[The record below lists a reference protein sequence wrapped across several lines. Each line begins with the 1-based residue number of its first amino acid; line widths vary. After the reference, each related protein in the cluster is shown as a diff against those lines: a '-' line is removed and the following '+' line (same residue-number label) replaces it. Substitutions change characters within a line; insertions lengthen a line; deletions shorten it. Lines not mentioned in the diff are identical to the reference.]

1 MGAILILS
9 ACSSTAPNLS
19 GASLFESVEAPTPP
33 PADAEPPIRVA
44 LVMKTLTNPFFI
56 EMERG
61 ARRAERELGIQ
72 LVVKTAAQETSIQ
85 EQVQIIDALILEKV
99 DAIVIAPG
107 DSVELIPPLK
117 RAQDAGIVIINID
130 NRLDAG
136 LSKKSGLKGVPYVG
150 VDNEE
155 GGYLSAMEIVRR
167 LSGPNEAAILEGIP
181 TSQNSVD
188 RVAGA
193 QRAFAENPQID
204 LVLIKSAHWK
214 IDEGYEV
221 TREIL
226 AQFPNIKALFCAN
239 DMMALGAV
247 QYLQDAGM
255 QGVLVAGYDNLDEV
269 QDALKQ
275 GALVA
280 TIDQQAAEQ
289 GYLGVQYA
297 VRALKNETLP
307 AETLV
312 DVQLVTADSLP

>member
-1 MGAILILS
+1 MLA
-9 ACSSTAPNLS
+9 ACSPAAPNLS
-19 GASLFESVEAPTPP
+19 GASLFESVEAPTLPP
-33 PADAEPPIRVA
+33 SDTKPPIRVA

-85 EQVQIIDALILEKV
+85 EQVQIIDALIQEKV
-99 DAIVIAPG
+99 DAIIIAPG

-130 NRLDAG
+130 NRLNAE
-136 LSKKSGLKGVPYVG
+136 LSKKSGLKDVPFVG

-155 GGYLSAMEIVRR
+155 GGYLSTMELVRR

-181 TSQNSVD
+181 TSQNSID

-226 AQFPNIKALFCAN
+226 AQYPNVKALFCAN

-247 QYLQDAGM
+247 QYLQDAGI
-255 QGVLVAGYDNLDEV
+255 QGVLVAGYDNLDEAH
-269 QDALKQ
+269 DALKQ

-312 DVQLVTADSLP
+312 DVHLVTADNLP

>member
-1 MGAILILS
+1 L
-9 ACSSTAPNLS
+9 
-19 GASLFESVEAPTPP
+19 
-33 PADAEPPIRVA
+33 
-44 LVMKTLTNPFFI
+44 
-56 EMERG
+56 
-61 ARRAERELGIQ
+61 
-72 LVVKTAAQETSIQ
+72 
-85 EQVQIIDALILEKV
+85 
-99 DAIVIAPG
+99 
-107 DSVELIPPLK
+107 ELIPPLK

-130 NRLDAG
+130 NRLDAD
-136 LSKKSGLKGVPYVG
+136 LSKKSGLKDVPYVG
-150 VDNEE
+150 VDNEK
-155 GGYLSAMEIVRR
+155 GGYLSAMELVRR
-167 LSGPNEAAILEGIP
+167 LTGPNEAAILEGIP
-181 TSQNSVD
+181 TSQNSID

-193 QRAFAENPQID
+193 QRAFAENPQIE
-204 LVLIKSAHWK
+204 LVIINSAHWK

-221 TREIL
+221 TRELL
-226 AQFPNIKALFCAN
+226 AQFPNIKALFCAT

-255 QGVLVAGYDNLDEV
+255 QGVLVAGYDNLSEV

-312 DVQLVTADSLP
+312 DVHLVTAGSLP